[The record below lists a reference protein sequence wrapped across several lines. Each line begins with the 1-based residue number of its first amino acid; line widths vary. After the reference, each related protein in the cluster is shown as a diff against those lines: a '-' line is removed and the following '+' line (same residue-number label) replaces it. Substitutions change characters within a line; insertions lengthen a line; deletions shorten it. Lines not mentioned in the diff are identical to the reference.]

1 MPDPLVQLRQG
12 TGGVINIQH
21 DVDGLPITGITAAK
35 YQLRDREGNVV
46 LTLTNS
52 AGITWL
58 DGHIVI
64 TITKDQCKTLAGIY
78 EHECAAVDLAGRDL
92 TVLEGPI
99 NFKPRKTWSEL

>member
-1 MPDPLVQLRQG
+1 MPDPLVQFRQG

-21 DVDGLPITGITAAK
+21 DVDGAPITGITAAK
-35 YQLRDREGNVV
+35 YQLRDREGNVL
-46 LTLTNS
+46 LTSSNG
-52 AGITWL
+52 AGIAWL
-58 DGHIVI
+58 DGYIVI
-64 TITKDQCKTLAGIY
+64 SITKDQCKTLAGNY